1 MAKLTLREWAAVA
14 EIVSAVAVVL
24 SLVYV
29 GFELRGNTKAVEA
42 ATLLEVNKIA
52 RDHLLLVW
60 GDADLNRID
69 MVGGKDLSQL
79 SPEDQ
84 QRYFWNVRSFWLGM
98 QTVFR
103 QHEFGIL
110 PDEEWRVYNDVIC
123 SNIAYPGTR
132 ALWTGTDLIPEFV
145 SVVEACP
152 SF

>member
-1 MAKLTLREWAAVA
+1 MAKLNLREWAAVA

-29 GFELRGNTKAVEA
+29 GLELRGNTRAVEA

-52 RDHLLLVW
+52 RDHLLLLW
-60 GDADLNRID
+60 SDAEVNRID
-69 MVGGKDLSQL
+69 KVGGEDLSQL
-79 SPEDQ
+79 SPEEQ
-84 QRYFWNVRSFWLGM
+84 QRYYWNVRSFWLGM

-103 QHEFGIL
+103 QHDLGIL

-123 SNIAYPGTR
+123 NNIAYPGTR

-145 SVVEACP
+145 RVVEAYP